1 MYYVLFLLVC
11 LGLAALIVRFI
22 KYVSSFLLISLMS
35 VFVGV
40 LIMPLSMSTG
50 IYISVWGICLSLF
63 IILVSG
69 ISGIVSAFIL
79 VPLLTI
85 WYTIKSLFSQALFL
99 KEKTQIETFGCV
111 FFFKIFPISFTI
123 TCFT

>member
-85 WYTIKSLFSQALFL
+85 WYTIKSLF
-99 KEKTQIETFGCV
+99 KD
-111 FFFKIFPISFTI
+111 
-123 TCFT
+123 